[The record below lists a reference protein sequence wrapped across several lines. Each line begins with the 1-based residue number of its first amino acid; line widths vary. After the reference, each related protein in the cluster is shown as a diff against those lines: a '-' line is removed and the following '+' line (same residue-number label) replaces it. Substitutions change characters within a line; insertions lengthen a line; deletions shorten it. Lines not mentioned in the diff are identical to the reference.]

1 MVKHYTDAQVDSMI
15 KMKFGSLVDS
25 NHNISYVSNA
35 RLGKL
40 FKCSASKIRQLY
52 MRRFDDLR
60 GQQSQKH
67 HVVRQRYGLRYIT
80 QESQD
85 HIIDRETL

>member
-1 MVKHYTDAQVDSMI
+1 MVKQYTEAQVDSMI
-15 KMKFGSLVDS
+15 KMKFGSLVGS
-25 NHNISYVSNA
+25 QFNTSYVSNR

-60 GQQSQKH
+60 GQQHQDD

-80 QESQD
+80 
-85 HIIDRETL
+85 